1 LILVSGDSWS
11 CGSWYNARLTS
22 SGITGCMIDHGLSV
36 INLGI
41 PGGSNLDVT
50 RSLKTFLQQNTHINV
65 SLLVVFQTEYT
76 RELELVYESID
87 AGYCYTMQQT
97 VAKFYTELDKLGIKT
112 LLIGGAS
119 DTWSPNLVQK
129 DYPNLHVVCQSMT
142 NFVINNTPDIKDPVL
157 STYSQNTFE
166 IVEAMK
172 KHGNNADNQE
182 LVCAMDQGGQRLL
195 SWGGANIAQWPD
207 GFHPAQECHAKLF
220 DYINY
225 QNFLKV

>member
-1 LILVSGDSWS
+1 MILVSGDSWS

-97 VAKFYTELDKLGIKT
+97 VAKFYTELDKLGIK
-112 LLIGGAS
+112 
-119 DTWSPNLVQK
+119 
-129 DYPNLHVVCQSMT
+129 
-142 NFVINNTPDIKDPVL
+142 
-157 STYSQNTFE
+157 YS
-166 IVEAMK
+166 
-172 KHGNNADNQE
+172 
-182 LVCAMDQGGQRLL
+182 
-195 SWGGANIAQWPD
+195 
-207 GFHPAQECHAKLF
+207 
-220 DYINY
+220 
-225 QNFLKV
+225 

>member
-11 CGSWYNARLTS
+11 CGSWRNAQLTS
-22 SGITGCMIDHGLSV
+22 SGISGCMIDHGLSV

-50 RSLKTFLQQNTHINV
+50 RSLKQFLQQNTHINV

-76 RELELVYESID
+76 RELELVYDDID
-87 AGYCYTMQQT
+87 AGYQCTMQKT
-97 VAKFYTELDKLGIKT
+97 VAKFYTALDNLGIKT

-119 DTWSPNLVQK
+119 DTWAPEQVHK
-129 DYPNLHVVCQSMT
+129 DYSNLFVACQSMT
-142 NFVINNTPDIKDPVL
+142 NFVINNNPNVKDPVL

-172 KHGNNADNQE
+172 RHGTSADNQD
-182 LVCAMDQGGQRLL
+182 LISAMDHGGKRLL

-207 GFHPAQECHAKLF
+207 GYHPAQECHARLF
-220 DYINY
+220 DYITH